1 MKQSLADVFSY
12 LKIEFSEQDSA
23 YFLQHSLY
31 ADELEKKRNDSEISN
46 SAEDFFAQIEMNNMV
61 CNAKGALCITI
72 SVPRI
77 LSAEQ
82 ILFLENKLEQSYSI
96 PQVII
101 KQIPRTEVSLTEQK
115 LFLLSAEPWIKKHAD
130 LTDHLAGRL
139 LAKGELTVKDNNPIW
154 QLDSAH
160 LDIVQE
166 NGNNWL
172 DDFWQS
178 YGCISCEF
186 DLEAV
191 ESEFSTE
198 EKIEITEQ
206 LFNDAIVEATEL
218 YNHEIEHIKK
228 FQNNK
233 KKAETSKLTQNTYR
247 RKHRKSDKI
256 LWGKTGPPIPLIKI
270 NEINNETDRAM
281 FEGQVFM
288 FETKITRNNRLL
300 VKFAI
305 TDLTTSISC
314 TIFADPE
321 AEDELTEIIKDKY
334 IRVTAGIYYDDRYEK
349 DFVGKVTC
357 IEKAQKPETRKD
369 NSPKKRVELH
379 IHSKMSAK
387 DGTIN
392 PKDIVKTAFDFG
404 HSAVAITDHGVMQGF
419 PEICNMAEKLQRDGK
434 PFKVIYGVEGYL
446 LDDGFECI
454 AYEVEGK
461 DLSEGFVVI
470 KIHTTTAEPESN
482 AIRFIEALK
491 LRPVNLSKHEFE
503 IVDKFEYFIDAD
515 SNPLE
520 PANVNNHAV
529 PKVEQSIAPTGS
541 ELDVMRKLEM
551 FLGCLPVIAVDAL
564 KQLNYL
570 RYAGFN
576 VAGTEP
582 RIKFNPPLIEFG
594 LLAHAIS
601 KKLSKKPQ
609 YLIEMDT
616 DDLYSIAQI
625 FPKLIAESGITD
637 LIELNNLVDWQSFE
651 QLKEKHKKTN
661 HIVLLAKDLLGLY
674 NLYRLCSDS
683 HLKYFYY
690 SPRIPRSVLNYY
702 GAGIIKGMACVDGE
716 IFDAILQLF
725 NECQGDFELTR
736 QKLHN
741 SDLLKLANQYD
752 YLEIQPLTNNSF
764 LMRDANTYVQST
776 IDLQN
781 LNKLVIELGEITDK
795 LVCATCDAHFLNPE
809 DAIYRKILMTNMN
822 FEDMEEMADLY
833 FRTTDEMLDEF
844 SYLGEELAYQVVV
857 ENPNLIADTV
867 DEGIRP
873 FPKGSFPPL
882 IKSAD
887 ENVKKLTME
896 EAYRV
901 YGYNGVL
908 PEIVEKRINHELNS
922 IIDNGFA
929 VMYYIAHCVVKK
941 SNQDGFLVG
950 SRGSV
955 GSSLVA
961 TFCGI
966 TEVNPLQPHY
976 VCPKCKY
983 AEFDNSGNYGSGF
996 DLPQKK
1002 CPHCGTDMKRDG
1014 QDIPFETFLGFA
1026 GDKQPDIDLNFSGF
1040 YQAKAHQFIEE
1051 MFGASQT
1058 FRAGTISSYAERNSA
1073 GMVLKYYEEN
1083 EMPVSSTEVTRL
1095 AQGLQGVKAT
1105 TGQHPGGIVIV
1116 PKERDIFD
1124 FTPIQYP
1131 ANKKESGVIT
1141 THFDFHSLDETIL
1154 KLDILGHDDP
1164 SMLKVLS
1171 DMTGI
1176 NATEIPIPDE
1186 KVMSLFYSTEA
1197 LGIPDEDSTIKSA
1210 TIGLPELGTMLVR
1223 NMIAETKPTKFYDLV
1238 QISGLSHGT
1247 DVWTGNAQELIRNGT
1262 CTIDEVIGCRDSIMT
1277 YLIYRGLPKKS
1288 SFDIMERVRKGRGLS
1303 QEQEALMLEHN
1314 IPQWYIDSCKKI
1326 KYMFPKAHA
1335 VAYIVS
1341 ALRIAWYKVY
1351 YPEAY
1356 YCAYFTI
1363 RADEFSSEELCLPAN
1378 EIRIKRAE
1386 QRNNWNQLTPQEQK
1400 RHFYLELVE
1409 EMQQRGIDF
1418 LPIDLKESNATEFY
1432 SPSKGKIRPPFNA
1445 IPNISETLSNQIVKA
1460 RETGG
1465 DFKNR
1470 EDLARRA
1477 ELGAAS
1483 IESLAKSGV
1492 LDNLAESAQID
1503 FFSMFSE

>member
-1 MKQSLADVFSY
+1 
-12 LKIEFSEQDSA
+12 
-23 YFLQHSLY
+23 
-31 ADELEKKRNDSEISN
+31 EKKLELHFSIS
-46 SAEDFFAQIEMNNMV
+46 
-61 CNAKGALCITI
+61 
-72 SVPRI
+72 
-77 LSAEQ
+77 
-82 ILFLENKLEQSYSI
+82 
-96 PQVII
+96 QVII
-101 KQIPRTEVSLTEQK
+101 KQILRTELTDTERQRY
-115 LFLLSAEPWIKKHAD
+115 LLNIEPWIKKHAE
-130 LTDHLAGRL
+130 LTGHLAGRL
-139 LAKGELTVKDNNPIW
+139 LAKGELTIKDNNPVW
-154 QLDSAH
+154 QFDSTH
-160 LDIVQE
+160 LDVVQE
-166 NGNNWL
+166 NGTNWL
-172 DDFWQS
+172 DKFLQS
-178 YGCISCEF
+178 YACIPCQF
-186 DLEAV
+186 DLEPV
-191 ESEFSTE
+191 EAEYSIE
-198 EKIEITEQ
+198 EKIEMTEQ
-206 LFNDAIVEATEL
+206 LFNNATLEATEL
-218 YNHEIEHIKK
+218 YNNELEQIKECQK
-228 FQNNK
+228 KQNNSDTLKSSK
-233 KKAETSKLTQNTYR
+233 KNFR
-247 RKHRKSDKI
+247 RKHRKSDNI
-256 LWGKTGPPIPLIKI
+256 LWGRTGPSIPLIKI
-270 NEINNETDRAM
+270 NEINYETDRAM
-281 FEGQVFM
+281 FEGQVFL
-288 FETKITRNNRLL
+288 FETKITRNGRLL

-305 TDLTTSISC
+305 SDLSSSLSC
-314 TIFADPE
+314 IIFAEPE
-321 AEDELTEIIKDKY
+321 EKTKLTEIIENQY
-334 IRVTAGIYYDDRYEK
+334 IRITADINYDDRYAK

-357 IEKAQKPETRKD
+357 IEKTKKPESRQD
-369 NSPKKRVELH
+369 NSLHKRVELH

-387 DGTIN
+387 DGTIS
-392 PKDIVKTAFDFG
+392 PKDIVKTASDFG

-419 PEICNMAEKLQRDGK
+419 PEICAMAENLQRDGK
-434 PFKVIYGVEGYL
+434 PIKVIYGVEGYL

-454 AYEVEGK
+454 AYEVEDK

-470 KIHTTTAEPESN
+470 KVHTISDVPKCN
-482 AIRFIEALK
+482 AIRSIEALK
-491 LRPVNLSKHEFE
+491 LKPTDLSNFKFE
-503 IVDKFEYFIDAD
+503 IIEEFKHSFKENSNFLKSAD
-515 SNPLE
+515 EIKNGEEITLASE
-520 PANVNNHAV
+520 
-529 PKVEQSIAPTGS
+529 S
-541 ELDVMRKLEM
+541 ELEVMRKLEK
-551 FLGCLPVIAVDAL
+551 FLGNLPLVASDAL
-564 KQLNYL
+564 TQLNYL

-576 VAGTEP
+576 VSGTDP
-582 RIKFNPPLIEFG
+582 RVKFNPPLIEFD
-594 LLAHAIS
+594 LLTQAIID
-601 KKLSKKPQ
+601 KLPEKPQ
-609 YLIEMDT
+609 YLIELDIN
-616 DDLYSIAQI
+616 DIYSIARI
-625 FPKLIAESGITD
+625 FPKLIADSGISD
-637 LIELNNLVDWQSFE
+637 LSELNNLVDWQSYE
-651 QLKEKHKKTN
+651 QLKHDRKKTN

-683 HLKYFYY
+683 HLKYFHYV
-690 SPRIPRSVLNYY
+690 PRIPRSVLNYY

-716 IFDAILQLF
+716 IFAAILQLF
-725 NECQGDFELTR
+725 NACQGDFELTK
-736 QKLHN
+736 QNLDN
-741 SDLLKLANQYD
+741 PDLLKLVDQYD

-764 LMRDANTYVQST
+764 LMRDTESYVQSVS
-776 IDLQN
+776 DLQN
-781 LNKLVIELGEITDK
+781 LNKLVVELGEITDK
-795 LVCATCDAHFLNPE
+795 LVCATCDAHYLNPE

-833 FRTTDEMLDEF
+833 FRTTDEMLAEF
-844 SYLGEELAYQVVV
+844 SYLGEKSAYQVVV
-857 ENPNLIADTV
+857 ENPNLIAEMVID
-867 DEGIRP
+867 GIRP

-887 ENVKKLTME
+887 QEIINLTMK
-896 EAYRV
+896 EADRI

-908 PEIVEKRINHELNS
+908 PEIVEKRIKRELNS

-929 VMYYIAHCVVKK
+929 VMYYISHCVVKK

-961 TFCGI
+961 TLCGI

-976 VCPKCKY
+976 VCPECKFS
-983 AEFDNSGNYGSGF
+983 EFDNSGNYGSGY
-996 DLPQKK
+996 DLPAKK
-1002 CPHCGTDMKRDG
+1002 CPHCGTALKREG

-1040 YQAKAHQFIEE
+1040 YQAKAHHFIEE

-1083 EMPVSSTEVTRL
+1083 EMPVSSIEVTRL
-1095 AQGLQGVKAT
+1095 AKGLQGVKAT

-1116 PKERDIFD
+1116 PKERDIYD

-1131 ANKKESGVIT
+1131 ANKKEAGVIT

-1171 DMTGI
+1171 DETGI
-1176 NATEIPIPDE
+1176 NATDIPIPDE

-1197 LGIPDEDSTIKSA
+1197 LGIPDEESAIKCA

-1277 YLIYRGLPKKS
+1277 FLIYRGLPKKS
-1288 SFDIMERVRKGRGLS
+1288 SFDIMERVRKGKGLT
-1303 QEQEALMLEHN
+1303 QEQENLMIEHN

-1351 YPEAY
+1351 YPEEY

-1363 RADEFSSEELCLPAN
+1363 RADEFSCEELCLPAN
-1378 EIRIKRAE
+1378 VIRINRAE
-1386 QRNNWNQLTPQEQK
+1386 QRKNWSQLTQQEQK

-1418 LPIDLKESNATEFY
+1418 LPIDLKKSKATQFY
-1432 SPSKGKIRPPFNA
+1432 SPEKGKIRPPFNA

-1460 RETGG
+1460 RENGG
-1465 DFKNR
+1465 EFKNR

-1483 IESLAKSGV
+1483 IESLAKAGV
-1492 LDNLAESAQID
+1492 LDNIAESAQID
-1503 FFSMFSE
+1503 LFSMLE

>member
-1 MKQSLADVFSY
+1 MKQNLADIFSY
-12 LKIEFSEQDSA
+12 LGIEFSEQDLI
-23 YFLQHSLY
+23 YFMQHSLSVNQHAEESNPSEKLNY
-31 ADELEKKRNDSEISN
+31 NTNILDEFGIRNV
-46 SAEDFFAQIEMNNMV
+46 V
-61 CNAKGALCITI
+61 CNPAGALCFAI
-72 SVPRI
+72 SVPQI

-82 ILFLENKLEQSYSI
+82 ILLIEKKFEQHFTI
-96 PQVII
+96 PQVIV
-101 KQIPRTEVSLTEQK
+101 KQIPQTEVSEAEKQRY
-115 LFLLSAEPWIKKHAD
+115 LLSIEPWIKKHAD

-139 LAKGELTVKDNNPIW
+139 LSKGELAVKDNNPVW
-154 QLDSAH
+154 QLDCTH
-160 LDIVQE
+160 HDIVQE
-166 NGNNWL
+166 NGMNWL
-172 DDFWQS
+172 DEFWQS
-178 YGCISCEF
+178 YACIPCQF
-186 DLEAV
+186 DLEPIEEEWSV
-191 ESEFSTE
+191 E
-198 EKIEITEQ
+198 EKIEMTEQ
-206 LFNDAIVEATEL
+206 LFNNATLEAAEL
-218 YNHEIEHIKK
+218 YNNEIEQSREQQKK
-228 FQNNK
+228 L
-233 KKAETSKLTQNTYR
+233 KKAQTSQSNKNNYR
-247 RKHRKSDKI
+247 RKHRKSDQV
-256 LWGKTGPPIPLIKI
+256 LWGRTGPPIPLINI
-270 NEINNETDRAM
+270 NEINDETDRAM

-288 FETKITRNNRLL
+288 FETKITLNGRLL

-314 TIFADPE
+314 IIFADPE
-321 AEDELTEIIKDKY
+321 AKAELTEIIEDQY
-334 IRVTAGIYYDDRYEK
+334 IRVTAETYYDGRYTN

-357 IEKAQKPETRKD
+357 IEKAQKPESRQD
-369 NSPKKRVELH
+369 NSPQKRVELH

-392 PKDIVKTAFDFG
+392 PKDIVKTASDFG

-419 PEICNMAEKLQRDGK
+419 PEICTMAENLQRDGK
-434 PFKVIYGVEGYL
+434 PIKVIYGVEGYL
-446 LDDGFECI
+446 LNDGFECI
-454 AYEVEGK
+454 AYEVKDK

-470 KIHTTTAEPESN
+470 KVDTIGDEPRCN
-482 AIRFIEALK
+482 AISRIEALK
-491 LRPVNLSKHEFE
+491 LRPKDLPNYEFE
-503 IVDKFEYFIDAD
+503 IIDKFEYFLTAD
-515 SNPLE
+515 SNLFE
-520 PANVNNHAV
+520 AVNDKADAG
-529 PKVEQSIAPTGS
+529 PQAEQTNSILSS
-541 ELDVMRKLEM
+541 ELDVMRKLEK
-551 FLGCLPVIAVDAL
+551 FLETLPVIASDAL
-564 KQLNYL
+564 KQLNFL

-576 VAGTEP
+576 VTGTDP
-582 RIKFNPPLIEFG
+582 RVKFNPPLIEFN
-594 LLAHAIS
+594 LLTQAMIN
-601 KKLSKKPQ
+601 KLPGKMQ
-609 YLIEMDT
+609 FLNELDC
-616 DDLYSIAQI
+616 DDLYSIARI
-625 FPKLIAESGITD
+625 FPKLIAESGVND
-637 LIELNNLVDWQSFE
+637 LIELNNLVDWQSFDE
-651 QLKEKHKKTN
+651 LKEQRRKSN

-716 IFDAILQLF
+716 IFGKILQLF
-725 NECQGDFELTR
+725 NACKGDFELAK
-736 QKLHN
+736 QKLDN
-741 SDLLKLANQYD
+741 PNLLKLAEQYD

-764 LMRDANTYVQST
+764 LMRDSESYVQSVK
-776 IDLQN
+776 DLQN
-781 LNKLVIELGEITDK
+781 LNKLVIELGSITGK
-795 LVCATCDAHFLNPE
+795 PVCATCDAHYLNPE

-833 FRTTDEMLDEF
+833 FRTTDEMLAEF
-844 SYLGEELAYQVVV
+844 SYLGKELAEQVVIK
-857 ENPNLIADTV
+857 NPNLIAEMVT
-867 DEGIRP
+867 EGIRP

-887 ENVKKLTME
+887 QDIRELTLK
-896 EAYRV
+896 EAYRI
-901 YGYNGVL
+901 YGYQGVL
-908 PEIVEKRINHELNS
+908 PEIVEKRIERELNS

-961 TFCGI
+961 TLCGI

-976 VCPKCKY
+976 VCPECKY
-983 AEFDNSGNYGSGF
+983 SEFDDSGDYGSGY
-996 DLPQKK
+996 DLPNKK
-1002 CPHCGTDMKRDG
+1002 CPHCAAELKRDG

-1073 GMVLKYYEEN
+1073 GMVLKYFEEN
-1083 EMPVSSTEVTRL
+1083 SMPVSTTEVTRL

-1131 ANKKESGVIT
+1131 ANKKDSGVIT

-1171 DMTGI
+1171 DITGV
-1176 NATEIPIPDE
+1176 NAIDIPIPDE

-1197 LGIPDEDSTIKSA
+1197 LGIPDQESAIKCA

-1288 SFDIMERVRKGRGLS
+1288 SFDIMERVRKGKGLS
-1303 QEQEALMLEHN
+1303 QEQEKLMLKHN

-1363 RADEFSSEELCLPAN
+1363 RANEFSSEELCLSSN

-1386 QRNNWNQLTPQEQK
+1386 QSKNWKQLTAQEQK

-1418 LPIDLKESNATEFY
+1418 LPIDLKKSKATEFY
-1432 SPSKGKIRPPFNA
+1432 SPEKGKIRPPFNA

-1465 DFKNR
+1465 EFKTR
-1470 EDLARRA
+1470 EELARRA

-1483 IESLAKSGV
+1483 IESLAKAGV
-1492 LDNLAESAQID
+1492 LEDLAESAQID
-1503 FFSMFSE
+1503 LFSMFE

>member
-1 MKQSLADVFSY
+1 MKQNLADVFSY
-12 LKIEFSEQDSA
+12 LKIKFSEQDLI
-23 YFLQHSLY
+23 YFMQHSLL
-31 ADELEKKRNDSEISN
+31 DNQPEEKLNNSENLNHDTNILN
-46 SAEDFFAQIEMNNMV
+46 QIGIKNMV
-61 CNAKGALCITI
+61 CNAKGALCFIV

-82 ILFLENKLEQSYSI
+82 ILFLEKKLEQYFSI

-101 KQIPRTEVSLTEQK
+101 KQIPRTEVSLTEEK
-115 LFLLSAEPWIKKHAD
+115 RFILSVEPWIKKHAN

-139 LAKGELTVKDNNPIW
+139 LAKGELTVEDDNPIW
-154 QLDSAH
+154 KLDSAH

-166 NGNNWL
+166 NGTNWL
-172 DDFWQS
+172 EEFWQS
-178 YGCISCEF
+178 YVCIPYQFELKPADMKYSI
-186 DLEAV
+186 
-191 ESEFSTE
+191 E
-198 EKIEITEQ
+198 EKVEMTEQ
-206 LFNDAIVEATEL
+206 LFNNATLEANEL
-218 YNHEIEHIKK
+218 YNNEFEQIKINQQK
-228 FQNNK
+228 Q
-233 KKAETSKLTQNTYR
+233 KKAVSSKSNQKNYH

-256 LWGKTGPPIPLIKI
+256 LWGRTGQPIPLINI

-281 FEGQVFM
+281 FEGQVFL
-288 FETKITRNNRLL
+288 FETKITRNGRLL
-300 VKFAI
+300 VNFAI

-314 TIFADPE
+314 VIFSDPE
-321 AEDELTEIIKDKY
+321 AKAELSKIIEDQY
-334 IRVTAGIYYDDRYEK
+334 IRVTAEIYYDDRYAK
-349 DFVGKVTC
+349 DFVGRVTC
-357 IEKAQKPETRKD
+357 IEKTQKPESRQD
-369 NSPKKRVELH
+369 NSPHKRVELH

-434 PFKVIYGVEGYL
+434 PIKVIYGVEGYL
-446 LDDGFECI
+446 LDDGFDCI
-454 AYEVEGK
+454 AYEVEDK

-470 KIHTTTAEPESN
+470 KVHANNAEPKSN
-482 AIRFIEALK
+482 AIRLIEALK
-491 LRPVNLSKHEFE
+491 LEPVDLSKHKFD
-503 IVDKFEYFIDAD
+503 IVDRFEYFINAD
-515 SNPLE
+515 SNSPEMENENDFAELE
-520 PANVNNHAV
+520 VKQITAT
-529 PKVEQSIAPTGS
+529 SGS
-541 ELDVMRKLEM
+541 ELDAIRKLEK
-551 FLGCLPVIAVDAL
+551 FLGNLPVIAVDAL

-576 VAGTEP
+576 VSGTEP

-594 LLAHAIS
+594 LLAQVIS
-601 KKLSKKPQ
+601 NKLSKKPQ
-609 YLIEMDT
+609 YLVDIDT

-625 FPKLIAESGITD
+625 FPKLIAESGVTN
-637 LIELNNLVDWQSFE
+637 LVELNNLIDWQPYE
-651 QLKEKHKKTN
+651 QLKHERKKTN

-690 SPRIPRSVLNYY
+690 VPRIPRSVLNYY

-725 NECQGDFELTR
+725 NACRGDFELTKE
-736 QKLHN
+736 KLHN
-741 SDLLKLANQYD
+741 PELLQLSKQYD

-764 LMRDANTYVQST
+764 LMRDTESYVQSIT
-776 IDLQN
+776 DLQN
-781 LNKLVIELGEITDK
+781 LNKLVIELGKITGK
-795 LVCATCDAHFLNPE
+795 PVCATCDAHFLNPE

-822 FEDMEEMADLY
+822 FENMEEMADLY
-833 FRTTDEMLDEF
+833 FRTTDEMLAEF
-844 SYLGEELAYQVVV
+844 SYLGEDLAYQVVV
-857 ENPNLIADTV
+857 ENPNMIADMV

-887 ENVKKLTME
+887 EDIRKLTME

-908 PEIVEKRINHELNS
+908 PDIVEKRINHELNS

-929 VMYYIAHCVVKK
+929 VMYYIAHCVVQK

-961 TFCGI
+961 TLCGI

-976 VCPKCKY
+976 VCPECKY

-996 DLPQKK
+996 DLPAKK
-1002 CPHCGTDMKRDG
+1002 CPHCGTDLKCDG

-1083 EMPVSSTEVTRL
+1083 ELPVSSTEVTRL

-1116 PKERDIFD
+1116 PKEREIFD

-1171 DMTGI
+1171 DTTGI
-1176 NATEIPIPDE
+1176 NATDIPIPDE

-1197 LGIPDEDSTIKSA
+1197 LGIPDQESTIKSA

-1288 SFDIMERVRKGRGLS
+1288 SFDIMERVRKGKGLS
-1303 QEQEALMLEHN
+1303 PEQENLMLDHD
-1314 IPQWYIDSCKKI
+1314 IPQWYIDSYKKI

-1363 RADEFSSEELCLPAN
+1363 RADEFSCEELCLPAN

-1386 QRNNWNQLTPQEQK
+1386 QRKNWNQLTPQEQK

-1418 LPIDLKESNATEFY
+1418 LPIDLKESKATEFY

-1460 RETGG
+1460 RETDGE
-1465 DFKNR
+1465 FKNR

-1477 ELGAAS
+1477 ELGATS
-1483 IESLAKSGV
+1483 IESLTKAGV
-1492 LDNLAESAQID
+1492 LDNVAESAQID
-1503 FFSMFSE
+1503 LFSMLE

>member
-1 MKQSLADVFSY
+1 LKQNLADIFSY
-12 LKIEFSEQDSA
+12 LKIEITDQDFL
-23 YFLQHSLY
+23 YFIQHSLTVY
-31 ADELEKKRNDSEISN
+31 KRTEDATDPEKANYDVNLLEKIHVDKVLCN
-46 SAEDFFAQIEMNNMV
+46 SI
-61 CNAKGALCITI
+61 GALCFTIT
-72 SVPRI
+72 VPQV
-77 LSAEQ
+77 LSAKQ
-82 ILFLENKLEQSYSI
+82 IMFLENKLEQHFSI

-101 KQIPRTEVSLTEQK
+101 KQISQTEIS
-115 LFLLSAEPWIKKHAD
+115 SAEKECYVRDIEPWIKKHAD
-130 LTDHLAGRL
+130 LTDHLTGRL
-139 LAKGELTVKDNNPIW
+139 LAKGELTVRDNNPVW
-154 QLDSAH
+154 LLDSAH
-160 LDIVQE
+160 LDIVNE
-166 NGNNWL
+166 NGTNWL
-172 DDFWQS
+172 DVFWQA
-178 YGCISCEF
+178 YACIPCQF
-186 DLEAV
+186 DFEPVDTQFTAK
-191 ESEFSTE
+191 
-198 EKIEITEQ
+198 EKIETTEQ
-206 LFNDAIVEATEL
+206 LLNDAILEASEL
-218 YNHEIEHIKK
+218 YNNELEQILAEQRKR
-228 FQNNK
+228 
-233 KKAETSKLTQNTYR
+233 KKASTSKLTKNKYR

-256 LWGKTGPPIPLIKI
+256 LWGKPGPSIPLIKL

-281 FEGQVFM
+281 FEGHVFM
-288 FETKITRNNRLL
+288 FETKITLNGRLL

-305 TDLTTSISC
+305 TDLTTSLSC
-314 TIFADPE
+314 TIFTDPE
-321 AEDELTEIIKDKY
+321 EKAVLTEIIEDKY
-334 IRVTAGIYYDDRYEK
+334 IRVTAEIFYDDRYEK
-349 DFVGKVTC
+349 DFVGKVLC
-357 IEKAQKPETRKD
+357 IEKAKKPEVRKD
-369 NSPKKRVELH
+369 NSPQKRVELH

-392 PKDIVKTAFDFG
+392 PKDIVKAAFDFG

-419 PEICNMAEKLQRDGK
+419 PEICNMAEKLERDGK

-446 LDDGFECI
+446 LDDGFDCI

-461 DLSEGFVVI
+461 DLSDGFIVI
-470 KIHTTTAEPESN
+470 KVHTNGNENEYK
-482 AIRFIEALK
+482 AISYIEALK
-491 LRPVNLSKHEFE
+491 LKPTDLSKYEFE
-503 IVDKFEYFIDAD
+503 IADKFEHFFETFSNSSDDTNINNNDLPLIEKKSSDFGSDIDIMQKLAIF
-515 SNPLE
+515 LE
-520 PANVNNHAV
+520 N
-529 PKVEQSIAPTGS
+529 
-541 ELDVMRKLEM
+541 
-551 FLGCLPVIAVDAL
+551 LPIVASDAL
-564 KQLNYL
+564 KQLNFL

-576 VAGTEP
+576 VAGTDP
-582 RIKFNPPLIEFG
+582 RIKFNPPLIEFN
-594 LLAHAIS
+594 LLVQAFT
-601 KKLSKKPQ
+601 KKIPGKTQFLNEPDS
-609 YLIEMDT
+609 YDI
-616 DDLYSIAQI
+616 YSIAGV
-625 FPKLIAESGITD
+625 FPEIIAECGITD
-637 LIELNNLVDWQSFE
+637 LIELNSLVDWQSFE
-651 QLKEKHKKTN
+651 QLKEQRKKTN

-674 NLYRLCSDS
+674 NLYRICSDS

-716 IFDAILQLF
+716 IFGAILQIY
-725 NECQGDFELTR
+725 NECQGDFELAK
-736 QKLHN
+736 QQLN
-741 SDLLKLANQYD
+741 NPDLLLLANQYD

-764 LMRDANTYVQST
+764 LLRDTESYVQS
-776 IDLQN
+776 IFDLQN
-781 LNKLVIELGEITDK
+781 LNKMVIELGKITGK
-795 LVCATCDAHFLNPE
+795 PVCATCDAHFLNPE

-822 FEDMEEMADLY
+822 FDDTEEMADLY
-833 FRTTDEMLDEF
+833 FRTTDEMLLEF
-844 SYLGEELAYQVVV
+844 SYLGEESAEQVVV
-857 ENPNLIADTV
+857 HNPNLIADMV
-867 DEGIRP
+867 AEGIRP

-887 ENVKKLTME
+887 QDIRKLTME

-901 YGYNGVL
+901 YGHQGVL
-908 PEIVEKRINHELNS
+908 PEIVENRIDRELNS

-961 TFCGI
+961 TLCGI
-966 TEVNPLQPHY
+966 TEVNPLRPHY
-976 VCPKCKY
+976 VCPECKY
-983 AEFDNSGNYGSGF
+983 SEFDNSGNYGSGY
-996 DLPQKK
+996 DLPAKK
-1002 CPHCGTDMKRDG
+1002 CPYCTTDLKRDG

-1073 GMVLKYYEEN
+1073 GMVLKYFEN
-1083 EMPVSSTEVTRL
+1083 NEIPVSSTEVKRL

-1105 TGQHPGGIVIV
+1105 TGQHPGGIVVV
-1116 PKERDIFD
+1116 PKEREIFD

-1131 ANKKESGVIT
+1131 ANKKDSGVIT
-1141 THFDFHSLDETIL
+1141 THFDFRSLDETIL

-1171 DMTGI
+1171 DATGVK
-1176 NATEIPIPDE
+1176 ATDIPIPDE

-1197 LGIPDEDSTIKSA
+1197 LGIPDSESTIKSA

-1288 SFDIMERVRKGRGLS
+1288 SFDIMERVRKGKGLS
-1303 QEQEALMLEHN
+1303 EEQEELMIEHH

-1341 ALRIAWYKVY
+1341 ALRIAWYKIY

-1356 YCAYFTI
+1356 YCAFFTI
-1363 RADEFSSEELCLPAN
+1363 RANEFSSEELCLPAN

-1386 QRNNWNQLTPQEQK
+1386 QRKNWNQLTPQEQK

-1418 LPIDLKESNATEFY
+1418 LPIDLDKSKATEFY
-1432 SPSKGKIRPPFNA
+1432 SPGKGKIRPPFNA

-1460 RETGG
+1460 RDTGG
-1465 DFKNR
+1465 EFKTR
-1470 EDLARRA
+1470 EELARRA
-1477 ELGAAS
+1477 ELGTAS
-1483 IESLAKSGV
+1483 IESLAKAGV
-1492 LDNLAESAQID
+1492 LDDLAESAQID
-1503 FFSMFSE
+1503 LFSLL